1 MQWKFKKIL
10 HSLFGSELIN
20 VKRIYRWQIGYLSII
35 YSLFCAHEW
44 RKIKRIRSPTRRFV
58 THRWNFCSSK
68 KINVNQ
74 PTQLQLPVSNDFSPR
89 FHDSTHCFFLCLFFF
104 FSRYWKKYFTKY
116 YPILSVL
123 ERGRKRPRKM
133 IYLIKINKLL
143 RGNFQP

>member
-1 MQWKFKKIL
+1 MILKRRKKKKKNSKTNLYIDFKLELNAMKIQKNFAFVIWKW
-10 HSLFGSELIN
+10 IN
-20 VKRIYRWQIGYLSII
+20 KCETYLSMTDSYLSII

-89 FHDSTHCFFLCLFFF
+89 SWFNALFFPLSFFF
-104 FSRYWKKYFTKY
+104 FHGIEKNISRNIIQY
-116 YPILSVL
+116 YRS
-123 ERGRKRPRKM
+123 
-133 IYLIKINKLL
+133 
-143 RGNFQP
+143 